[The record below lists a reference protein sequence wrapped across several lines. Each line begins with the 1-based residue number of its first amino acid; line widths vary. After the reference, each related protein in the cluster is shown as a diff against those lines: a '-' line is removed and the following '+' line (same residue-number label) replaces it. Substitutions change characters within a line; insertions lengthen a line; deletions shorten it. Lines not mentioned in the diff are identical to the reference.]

1 MSPVLLHRLFGFIGG
16 STGLVVAITGAMFWF
31 DPPDQALPAWGLL
44 ALMIG
49 GVVTLLAGLGVAARL
64 SVARYIM
71 IGMAGL
77 GMLAA
82 AAGVGRAL
90 LAGNWGASVIVLTA
104 VMPLVLLIAVMWE
117 LGRSAPSA
125 D

>member
-1 MSPVLLHRLFGFIGG
+1 
-16 STGLVVAITGAMFWF
+16 MFWF